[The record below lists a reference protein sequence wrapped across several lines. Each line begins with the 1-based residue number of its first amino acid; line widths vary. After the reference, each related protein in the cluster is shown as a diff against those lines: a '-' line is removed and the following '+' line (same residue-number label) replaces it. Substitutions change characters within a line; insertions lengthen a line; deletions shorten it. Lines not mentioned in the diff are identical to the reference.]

1 MIGAGEERQLFGIG
15 SRGNHARKFV
25 GRRKLILVSAEKE
38 LGNGAVIEVVVLVAA
53 GFGLVGGLNGKA
65 ERNERSGMDDTC
77 ARTAGFDGHGR
88 TKAETDGHHGKSVLV
103 FEPAESGFHV
113 GGFRLAVVLALAAA
127 CPAKVEAKHRP
138 SEPECGIVD
147 GLHGVIHNLVM
158 EGSPEERMRMA
169 DERRKT
175 RVGSPFLQNGLK
187 KTRGAG
193 EVETAKRTSNGWLWN
208 NRTLVRLVVFQGR
221 RHTTPDS
228 TRNGRAIAGRPAAQ
242 KFRDAVT
249 FVWDYERRR
258 HGELGWEAAV
268 SGWLVRY
275 SCSIMNKGSDLHAI
289 DPVGLTRQLCE
300 IESTTYNEGAVG
312 DFLEQFLGAKGWA
325 VEKTPVAQPLESATA
340 APRWN
345 IYAGVAG
352 QTPDL
357 VLSTHMDTVPPYI
370 PFSED
375 AEYMYGRGVSDAKG
389 IIAAQVAAAQVLRAD
404 GLKVGL
410 LFVSGEERDSA
421 GAKAANEAPKGSKFL
436 INGEPTDNRL
446 ALASKGAL
454 RAVFKAS
461 GKMCHSAY
469 PELGDSAVH
478 KLVEVLGK
486 VLAIPLPS
494 VEDVGPS
501 TLNVGQIHGG
511 HAPNVVADKA
521 EAQVLVRLVGDSAP
535 VRKALI
541 DACGGL
547 AEVDFTLEIPF
558 VRLRAVEGLPTMIA
572 KFTTDIPQ
580 LSNWGEPLLLGP
592 GSIHVAHTPFEK
604 LAKKELH
611 EAVALYI
618 KVARQLLA

>member
-1 MIGAGEERQLFGIG
+1 
-15 SRGNHARKFV
+15 
-25 GRRKLILVSAEKE
+25 
-38 LGNGAVIEVVVLVAA
+38 
-53 GFGLVGGLNGKA
+53 
-65 ERNERSGMDDTC
+65 
-77 ARTAGFDGHGR
+77 
-88 TKAETDGHHGKSVLV
+88 
-103 FEPAESGFHV
+103 
-113 GGFRLAVVLALAAA
+113 
-127 CPAKVEAKHRP
+127 
-138 SEPECGIVD
+138 
-147 GLHGVIHNLVM
+147 
-158 EGSPEERMRMA
+158 
-169 DERRKT
+169 
-175 RVGSPFLQNGLK
+175 
-187 KTRGAG
+187 
-193 EVETAKRTSNGWLWN
+193 
-208 NRTLVRLVVFQGR
+208 
-221 RHTTPDS
+221 
-228 TRNGRAIAGRPAAQ
+228 
-242 KFRDAVT
+242 
-249 FVWDYERRR
+249 
-258 HGELGWEAAV
+258 
-268 SGWLVRY
+268 
-275 SCSIMNKGSDLHAI
+275 MNKGSSLQAI

-312 DFLEQFLGAKGWA
+312 DFLERFLGAQGWA

-340 APRWN
+340 GARWN

-357 VLSTHMDTVPPYI
+357 VFSTHMDTVPPYI
-370 PFSED
+370 AFSED
-375 AEYMYGRGVSDAKG
+375 AEFMYGRGVSDAKG
-389 IIAAQVAAAQVLRAD
+389 IIAAQVAAAEALRAE
-404 GLKVGL
+404 GFRIGL

-421 GAKAANEAPKGSKFL
+421 GAKAANLVSKGSKFL

-469 PELGDSAVH
+469 PELGESAVH
-478 KLVEVLGK
+478 KLVEVLSK

-501 TLNVGQIHGG
+501 TLNIGQIHGG

-521 EAQVLVRLVGDSAP
+521 EAQVLVRLVGDSSP
-535 VRKALI
+535 VRQALI
-541 DACGGL
+541 DACEGL

-604 LAKKELH
+604 LAKKELR
-611 EAVALYI
+611 EAVELYI